1 VFKIADAQKTYAM
14 VLGVVL
20 ALVGVLGF
28 FNEMVLGYFGVNT
41 LQSVIHLV
49 GGVLL
54 LWMAGRT
61 ANLWLGWLG
70 LIVAVL
76 GFVAPAFMAS
86 LLNINMAITYLHLA
100 IGVVSLGVAYGAN

>member
-1 VFKIADAQKTYAM
+1 MFKIADVQKTYAM

-54 LWMAGRT
+54 VWMAGRT
-61 ANLWLGWLG
+61 ANLWLGWIG
-70 LIVAVL
+70 LVVAVL
-76 GFVAPAFMAS
+76 GFVAGDFMMS

-100 IGVVSLGVAYGAN
+100 IGVVSLGVAYGAD